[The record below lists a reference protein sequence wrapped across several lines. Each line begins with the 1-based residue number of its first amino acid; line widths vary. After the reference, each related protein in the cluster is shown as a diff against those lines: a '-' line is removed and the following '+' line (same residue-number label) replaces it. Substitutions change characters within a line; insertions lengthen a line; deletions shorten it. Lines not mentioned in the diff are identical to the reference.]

1 MLSSGGMTR
10 LVGRLEHRE
19 LFRQNPDP
27 DDARALRATLTPDG
41 ERKLVQA
48 RITHDAVLARMIA
61 RHLTA
66 RDLRT
71 LERTLGRIINGC
83 DS

>member
-10 LVGRLEHRE
+10 LAGRLEHRE
-19 LFRQNPDP
+19 LLRRNPDP
-27 DDARALRATLTPDG
+27 DGARALRATLTRDG
-41 ERKLVQA
+41 ERKLVPA
-48 RITHDAVLARMIA
+48 RITPDAVLARMIA
-61 RHLTA
+61 QHLTA

-71 LERTLGRIINGC
+71 LERTLGRIITGC